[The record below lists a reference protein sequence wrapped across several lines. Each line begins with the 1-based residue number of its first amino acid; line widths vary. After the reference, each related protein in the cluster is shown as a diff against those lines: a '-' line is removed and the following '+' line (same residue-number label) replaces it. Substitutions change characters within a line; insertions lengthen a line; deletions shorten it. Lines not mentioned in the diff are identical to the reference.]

1 MMEMVW
7 DEEMEEIAQRW
18 TDQCD
23 FGHDGNRRLLD
34 GTYCGQ
40 NAASGY
46 GSMNSTVRVS
56 RPSITRIRRNTRNTL
71 PLPARPGTAR
81 LRTWTLIVFRPTPR
95 TVMSISL
102 GKLDRLHSQLI

>member
-56 RPSITRIRRNTRNTL
+56 RPRNTRNVRN
-71 PLPARPGTAR
+71 ARITRNTFHPPPPCQAWYSEVENMDADCIPSDSKNCDVDKFG
-81 LRTWTLIVFRPTPR
+81 
-95 TVMSISL
+95 
-102 GKLDRLHSQLI
+102 

>member
-23 FGHDGNRRLLD
+23 FGHDANRRLLD

-56 RPSITRIRRNTRNTL
+56 RPKNT
-71 PLPARPGTAR
+71 
-81 LRTWTLIVFRPTPR
+81 
-95 TVMSISL
+95 S
-102 GKLDRLHSQLI
+102 